1 MAANKQLEESIR
13 HLREELGDPE
23 PLSPEDRV
31 LLDRT
36 LESVARYLEEENDEE
51 ASLGDSL
58 IDPIY
63 DELRE
68 LSVRI
73 ESSHPSLSRVLTRIV
88 DSMSQIGI

>member
-1 MAANKQLEESIR
+1 MAPRTDLEESIR
-13 HLREELGDPE
+13 HLREELADPA
-23 PLSPEDRV
+23 PLSAEDRV

-36 LESVARYLEEENDEE
+36 LENVARFLEEEDEE
-51 ASLGDSL
+51 ENSIGESLVE
-58 IDPIY
+58 PIY
-63 DELRE
+63 EELRE